1 MFYINGRIFKVVK
14 LLLCLQKCLELII
27 LISEL
32 LRAFAWGFHQM
43 DACHHSAKSSN
54 VLVEQKIDFAVGDD
68 DLRLV
73 ECRFLL
79 VEPAPVGVS

>member
-1 MFYINGRIFKVVK
+1 MVIK
-14 LLLCLQKCLELII
+14 
-27 LISEL
+27 
-32 LRAFAWGFHQM
+32 A
-43 DACHHSAKSSN
+43 N
-54 VLVEQKIDFAVGDD
+54 VLEEQKMDLAVDGD